1 MSAAAKII
9 APKQGGSPSVAR
21 EETFVAHAG
30 DPVGQL
36 QQILASRM
44 TVLSIDDIAAP
55 VDRFEAIVSG
65 LSRFAAFPAILIAA
79 VAIIQGVRAVF

>member
-21 EETFVAHAG
+21 EETFAHAG